1 MLANRVVW
9 IKISTTLVVSELAMG
24 KEFRRQKEDWD
35 EDDEAT
41 SGKHRK
47 GSVQDKQD
55 DVNRRKRESKR
66 LSRERDNKSNDSD

>member
-9 IKISTTLVVSELAMG
+9 IKISVTLVVSELAMG

-35 EDDEAT
+35 EDDETT

-47 GSVQDKQD
+47 GSAQDKQD

-66 LSRERDNKSNDSD
+66 LSRERDNKANDSE